1 MDDVETHRA
10 GLNVLRSELDVKMA
24 VGKGL
29 LVMISFAFVLCQLM
43 NGTRSDD
50 NTCCVLVVHREQ
62 GTRDK

>member
-43 NGTRSDD
+43 K
-50 NTCCVLVVHREQ
+50 CCVLVVHREQ